1 MSAELVHL
9 LCWTLLAS
17 MVVFLIVGGTRTFRE
32 YRQVMHERRHRRK
45 GFVRSP
51 AHPAPGNRGS
61 SGMAFRFA

>member
-17 MVVFLIVGGTRTFRE
+17 MVVFLIVGGVRTFRE
-32 YRQVMHERRHRRK
+32 FKGVMHERRLRRK
-45 GFVRSP
+45 GFVINP
-51 AHPAPGNRGS
+51 AHPASGTCRS